1 MASFKKTSFVT
12 QKDIARLANVSQ
24 SAVAATLGK
33 SDKIRVSEQTRARI
47 LKAVSQLNYTPNRF
61 ASITRSGR
69 SHNIAVLAYGTMLQ
83 SVFYRLRHL
92 ALLLKKQRLTAVP
105 HELEWTNFTL
115 DQAWDEALAARS
127 EGIILA
133 SSFGVIPPSVHRKIL
148 NSPVPTISMCGPVI
162 AGIPLLAPD
171 LRASFY
177 DLTSKLLQSGRRD
190 LTLLQGRGPE
200 ESGTHVD
207 WKRAVRVEGFLDAIR
222 EYGAETSHSIVEV
235 EQPRTDHQMLE
246 HQLGEI
252 GLARILES
260 RGGHPP
266 DAVVCFNDNFALGV
280 ISEATRRGVKIPE
293 QMAVTGCDGEDWT
306 GYGAIPITTIIQPA
320 EAIARKTSELLMAM
334 LAGESSTKEQTLLPC
349 EISWRISCPL
359 PVSIKKA
366 RPHLRPKKRQQK
378 SLC

>member
-1 MASFKKTSFVT
+1 VASFKKNSFVT

-24 SAVAATLGK
+24 SAVAATLGQ

-83 SVFYRLRHL
+83 SVFHRLRHL
-92 ALLLKKQRLTAVP
+92 ALLLKEHGFAAVP
-105 HELEWTNFTL
+105 HELEWTNCTL
-115 DQAWDEALAARS
+115 DQGWDEALAARS

-171 LRASFY
+171 LRTSFRE
-177 DLTSKLLQSGRRD
+177 LTGRLLQSGLRD
-190 LTLLQGRGPE
+190 LVLLKSRGRE
-200 ESGTHVD
+200 DAGTHVD
-207 WKRAVRVEGFLDAIR
+207 WKRAVRVEGFLDAAR
-222 EYGAETSHSIVEV
+222 EYGAEKSCSIVEV
-235 EQPRTDHQMLE
+235 EQNETDRPTLE
-246 HQLGEI
+246 HELGEK
-252 GLARILES
+252 GLARILEG

-266 DAVVCFNDNFALGV
+266 QAVVCFNDNFALGV
-280 ISEATRRGVKIPE
+280 VSESIRRGVKIPKE
-293 QMAVTGCDGEDWT
+293 MAVTGCDGEDWT

-320 EAIARKTSELLMAM
+320 EAIARKTFELLMAM
-334 LAGESSTKEQTLLPC
+334 LAGETPIEEQTMLPC
-349 EISWRISCPL
+349 EITWRTSCPH
-359 PVSIKKA
+359 PVSAKKPA
-366 RPHLRPKKRQQK
+366 PPRPSKKVR
-378 SLC
+378 

>member
-1 MASFKKTSFVT
+1 MASFKKNSFVT

-24 SAVAATLGK
+24 SAVAAALGQ
-33 SDKIRVSEQTRARI
+33 SDKIRISEPTRARI

-69 SHNIAVLAYGTMLQ
+69 SHNIAVLAHGTMLQ
-83 SVFYRLRHL
+83 SVFHRLRHL
-92 ALLLKKQRLTAVP
+92 ALLLKEHEFTAVP
-105 HELEWTNFTL
+105 HELEWTNCTL

-148 NSPVPTISMCGPVI
+148 NSPVPTISMCGPVV

-171 LRASFY
+171 LRTSFHE
-177 DLTSKLLQSGRRD
+177 LTSKLLQSGRRD
-190 LTLLQGRGPE
+190 LVFLKGRSAE

-207 WKRAVRVEGFLDAIR
+207 WKRTARAEGFWDAVREYDA
-222 EYGAETSHSIVEV
+222 EKSCSIVEV
-235 EQPRTDHQMLE
+235 ERLTTDRQMLE
-246 HQLGEI
+246 HQLGEK

-266 DAVVCFNDNFALGV
+266 EAVVCFNDNFALGV
-280 ISEATRRGVKIPE
+280 VSESTRRGLKIPE
-293 QMAVTGCDGEDWT
+293 QMVVTGCDGEDWT

-320 EAIARKTSELLMAM
+320 EAIARKTFELLMSM
-334 LAGESSTKEQTLLPC
+334 LAGETSTEEQTLLPC
-349 EISWRISCPL
+349 EITWRTSCPH
-359 PVSIKKA
+359 PVSAKKPAPSRPRKKA
-366 RPHLRPKKRQQK
+366 R
-378 SLC
+378 